1 MQMVSQIELVRW
13 STLQLKL
20 AQFIFLERLVRHT
33 SNGAT
38 EQNSFH
44 EAVHVYTHIT
54 LQATNFRHFSRACR
68 SKSECEISFVSPL
81 VWSRWFRRWLFRL
94 KAIPENSDNPSP
106 VGTPACQL
114 KAVYAPSPRSF
125 LHCVPSRNMFPTTNQ
140 LKLKTAIYI
149 AKVK

>member
-1 MQMVSQIELVRW
+1 MFQKAPGPSLPIYIHSMVSLFLTLYFLSLYIYIIYIYIIYIFTHPPKYVPKRFVYCLVSKYMQIVSQIELVRW

-81 VWSRWFRRWLFRL
+81 VWSR
-94 KAIPENSDNPSP
+94 
-106 VGTPACQL
+106 
-114 KAVYAPSPRSF
+114 
-125 LHCVPSRNMFPTTNQ
+125 
-140 LKLKTAIYI
+140 
-149 AKVK
+149 